1 MRTSASS
8 KASRAAAIA
17 GSSPGST
24 MPVTGVHAPLS
35 ERRTH
40 RISTA
45 SGAMGRSQSIGPLPG
60 AGRAMTAV
68 VPGIHRGAWPTWR
81 RSSRTKS
88 GVAMALVYGAYRKE
102 VMTGRSRIFTMI
114 AKAKRVA

>member
-1 MRTSASS
+1 MRLARALIGTAG
-8 KASRAAAIA
+8 ALTLTAGGAAA
-17 GSSPGST
+17 
-24 MPVTGVHAPLS
+24 LS

-88 GVAMALVYGAYRKE
+88 GVAMAPVYGVYRKE